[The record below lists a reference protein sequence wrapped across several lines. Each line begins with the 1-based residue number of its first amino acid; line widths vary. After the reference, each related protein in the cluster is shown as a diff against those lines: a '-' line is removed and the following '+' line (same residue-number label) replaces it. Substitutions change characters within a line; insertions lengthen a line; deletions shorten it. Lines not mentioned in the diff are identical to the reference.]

1 MKTFKN
7 GNLLVTSNP
16 HITDSINTT
25 KIMTLVIIAL
35 LPSLIASVYIFGF
48 RALMLTLVC
57 VVSAVFFE
65 WAFEK
70 ILKKPSTAGDM
81 SAVVT
86 GMLIAMNVPVT
97 LPYWQGVIGSFVAI
111 VIVKQCFGGLGQNFA
126 NPAITARIVLFVS
139 FATDMTTW
147 ADPNQ
152 GRIFSAADAVTSATP
167 LGVFNESGAAEAESM
182 FSLKQMFL
190 GTIGGSM
197 GEVCALALLIGGIF
211 LIVMR
216 VISIATPA
224 AFLGTIAVISLIAG
238 VNPLWQICAG
248 GAMLGAFF
256 MATDYATTPST
267 ASGKIIFGIGCGLIT
282 MIIRLFGAYPEG
294 VSFAILLM
302 NILTPHIDRFCEKR
316 LYGNPA
322 KEAKK
327 AAGQAAKKAAAEGG
341 ADK

>member
-1 MKTFKN
+1 MKTYKN

-16 HITDSINTT
+16 HITDSIDTT
-25 KIMTLVIIAL
+25 KIMSLVILAL
-35 LPSLIASVYIFGF
+35 LPSLIASIYIFGF

-70 ILKKPSTAGDM
+70 IAKRPSTTGDM

-86 GMLIAMNVPVT
+86 GLLIAMNVPVT

-111 VIVKQCFGGLGQNFA
+111 VIVKQFFGGLGQNFA

-152 GRIFSAADAVTSATP
+152 GRVFSAADAITSATP
-167 LGVFNESGAAEAESM
+167 LGVFNESGAAEAEAA
-182 FSLKQMFL
+182 FSLKQMFV
-190 GTIGGSM
+190 GTTGGSM
-197 GEVCALALLIGGIF
+197 GEVCALALLIGGLF
-211 LIVMR
+211 LILMK
-216 VISIATPA
+216 VISAATPI
-224 AFLGTIAVISLIAG
+224 AFLGTVAVISLLAG
-238 VNPLWQICAG
+238 VDPLWQICAG
-248 GAMLGAFF
+248 GVMLGAFF

-267 ASGKIIFGIGCGLIT
+267 TSGKIIFGIGCGLIT
-282 MIIRLFGAYPEG
+282 MIIRLFGSYPEG
-294 VSFAILLM
+294 VSFSILLM
-302 NILTPHIDRFCEKR
+302 NILTPHIDNFCEKR
-316 LYGNPA
+316 LYGNPDR
-322 KEAKK
+322 EAKK
-327 AAGQAAKKAAAEGG
+327 AKKKAIKRTAAEGG